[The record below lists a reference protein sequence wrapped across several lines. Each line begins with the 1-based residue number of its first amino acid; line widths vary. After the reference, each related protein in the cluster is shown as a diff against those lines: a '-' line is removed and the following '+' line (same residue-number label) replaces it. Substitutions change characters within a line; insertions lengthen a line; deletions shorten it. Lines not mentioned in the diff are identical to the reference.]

1 MTGATALVA
10 GATGIVGRNLI
21 EHLNEVGGWDVVGI
35 ARRPESDE
43 LAAEMIAVDLGVRD
57 AVLERLDG
65 VSGVTHVF
73 YAARAPRADAG
84 EEARVNTA
92 MLVNL
97 LDAVEP
103 ASPELRHVHLMHG
116 NKWYGSHIGPFRT
129 PAKED
134 DPRIDGPN
142 FYYDQQDHVAA
153 RQRGKR
159 WTWSALRPHFVSGFS
174 VGHPHNIIGVI
185 ATYGALCR
193 ELGLPLAFP
202 ASRAR
207 FDTLTQLTDARL
219 LAKAMVWAATDRR
232 CRNQAF
238 NIGNG
243 DNIRWSNSWP
253 RVAALFGLEPAPPG
267 TVRIADFL
275 ADKGPAWDEMVRR
288 HGLKRTRLDE
298 VASPAYAA
306 FALGI
311 GWDEV
316 TSLVKARRYGFCEAV
331 DSEEMIAR
339 AIAEYR
345 RRRVIPA

>member
-1 MTGATALVA
+1 MTARALVA
-10 GATGIVGRNLI
+10 GATGIVGRALI
-21 EHLNEVGGWDVVGI
+21 ERLDALGGWEVVGV
-35 ARRPESDE
+35 ARRPEE
-43 LAAEMIAVDLGVRD
+43 RERMIAVDLSARD
-57 AVLERLDG
+57 AVLDRLGGVG
-65 VSGVTHVF
+65 VSHVF
-73 YAARAPRADAG
+73 YAARAPRADAA
-84 EEARVNTA
+84 EEARLNSA

-116 NKWYGSHIGPFRT
+116 NKWYGSHIGPFKT

-134 DPRIDGPN
+134 DPRLAGPN

-153 RQRGKR
+153 RQQGRR

-185 ATYGALCR
+185 AAYGALCR
-193 ELGLPLAFP
+193 ELGLALAFP
-202 ASRAR
+202 GSPAR
-207 FDTLTQLTDARL
+207 YETLTQLTDARL

-232 CRNQAF
+232 CENQAF
-238 NIGNG
+238 NVGNG
-243 DNIRWSNSWP
+243 DAFRWRNVWP
-253 RVAALFGLEPAPPG
+253 GVAALFGLEPAPPG

-275 ADKGPAWDEMVRR
+275 ADKRSAWEAMVKR
-288 HGLKRTRLDE
+288 HDLAQTRLDE

-316 TSLVKARRYGFCEAV
+316 TSLVKARRSGFCEAV
-331 DSEEMIAR
+331 DSEEMIAQ

-345 RRRVIPA
+345 RRRVIPDL